1 VAAPPPAR
9 GPSSRRSSGRAVVD
23 VRSRWRLGQ
32 LVLAAAGLAAVAALF
47 RPLRT
52 AGQGRLALA
61 MVLVLA
67 AGVSL
72 SALLTSLKGARWPE
86 ALALYAF
93 LVLSADAFAQLSSP
107 YGVPAW
113 PLTVVLVVAVSVAE
127 DLGASSA
134 VAALAALLAFAEAAQ
149 GLGSWT
155 GAMAAAAGYGAL
167 PLAAHASLRREKRR
181 LGETL
186 ARLARLELGLDALEE
201 AAEARPLPG
210 DVDLRQLSPEGRR
223 SRRLDRAQELDVT
236 LARAVGLARRA
247 LRAHAVLFFEI
258 DRARDAARLR
268 AAEGPPALLRDA
280 VVPATADPF
289 AFVLERDESFYA
301 TDFPRLLSELPWY
314 RAPVKVGT
322 LLAVPVRAGAAV
334 AGVLVAE
341 RLETQALTGS
351 EPELLAEVAGLLA
364 DAMASAHTALAREE
378 LGQEFK
384 AAYVVSRRL
393 AAQVE
398 AGPVRRL
405 LLRSA
410 RSLVP
415 FEAAAVVTRDDDTR
429 YTVRDAVGWVQEFR
443 GREVALLERTWA
455 AWVLKGEPEAVLIED
470 VQGRGERMPVF
481 VLEEPAGRVESL
493 LAVPLRARNRTLGAL
508 VLAGR
513 RGGFGAAALRVLGIL
528 CNQAAATLSV
538 IQEKEKARR
547 AAVRDG
553 LTGLF
558 NRRAFDELL
567 GRTLARESR
576 QNGRFALVLLDVDH
590 FKRLNDAFGHRAGDH
605 ALKETARLLRRQLRR
620 QDEAARFGGEEFAAI
635 LPGTDAAGAE
645 QLGERIRHAVEAHQ
659 SVFEGA
665 RLSVT
670 VSAGAAVWPADGAD
684 EAALLAAADRALYA
698 AKAAGRNR
706 VVLAS
711 SLPREAPTSSA

>member
-1 VAAPPPAR
+1 V
-9 GPSSRRSSGRAVVD
+9 
-23 VRSRWRLGQ
+23 
-32 LVLAAAGLAAVAALF
+32 VLAAAGLVAVAALF

-52 AGQGRLALA
+52 AGHERLALA
-61 MVLVLA
+61 LVLVLA

-72 SALLTSLKGARWPE
+72 SALLSSLKGARWPE

-93 LVLSADAFAQLSSP
+93 LVLSADAFAQLAAP
-107 YGVPAW
+107 YGLPAW
-113 PLTVVLVVAVSVAE
+113 PLTIVLMVAVSISE
-127 DLGASSA
+127 DLGTSSA
-134 VAALAALLAFAEAAQ
+134 VAALASLLAFAEAAH
-149 GLGSWT
+149 GLASW
-155 GAMAAAAGYGAL
+155 MAALAASAGYAAV
-167 PLAAHASLRREKRR
+167 PLTAHAALRREKRR

-201 AAEARPLPG
+201 AAEARPQPG
-210 DVDLRQLSPEGRR
+210 DQDLRQLSPEGRR
-223 SRRLDRAQELDVT
+223 SRRLDRAQELDLSLGRGVS
-236 LARAVGLARRA
+236 LARRA

-258 DRARDAARLR
+258 DRARDAALLR
-268 AAEGPPALLRDA
+268 AADGPPALVPGA

-289 AFVLERDESFYA
+289 GFVLERGESFYA
-301 TDFPRLLSELPWY
+301 TDFPRLLSDLPWY
-314 RAPVKVGT
+314 RGSVKVGT
-322 LLAVPVRAGAAV
+322 LLAQPVRTGPAV
-334 AGVLVAE
+334 AGILVAE
-341 RLETQALTGS
+341 RLETQAFTGD
-351 EPELLAEVAGLLA
+351 EPELLGEVAGILA
-364 DAMASAHTALAREE
+364 DAMTRAQAALASEE

-384 AAYVVSRRL
+384 AAYGVSRRL

-398 AGPVRRL
+398 PGPVRRL

-415 FEAAAVVTRDDDTR
+415 FEGAAVVTRDDETR
-429 YTVRDAVGWVQEFR
+429 YTVRDGVGWVQEFR

-455 AWVLKGEPEAVLIED
+455 AWVLKGDPEAVLVED
-470 VQGRGERMPVF
+470 VQGRGEHMPVF
-481 VLEEPAGRVESL
+481 VLEEPVGRTESL

-513 RGGFGAAALRVLGIL
+513 RGSFGAAALRVLGIL

-567 GRTLARESR
+567 GRTLAREAR

-590 FKRLNDAFGHRAGDH
+590 FKKLNDTFGHQAGDH

-620 QDEAARFGGEEFAAI
+620 QDEAARIGGEEFAAI
-635 LPGTDAAGAE
+635 LPGTDASGAE
-645 QLGERIRHAVEAHQ
+645 QLGERIRRAVEEHQ
-659 SVFEGA
+659 TVFEGA
-665 RLSVT
+665 RLAVT

-698 AKAAGRNR
+698 AKQAGRNR
-706 VVLAS
+706 VMLVPS
-711 SLPREAPTSSA
+711 VPAPGPAAPS